1 MLSEKLNVCQVSL
14 AGNIPIIKRNYK
26 NFCKFYDKP
35 IFFII
40 CPNKEF
46 KIFKRNFNSNQIR
59 IIKENSIISFGD
71 FKKIFLNL
79 SKKINYKNE
88 FKKRLNWY
96 YQQILKIS
104 FVCDYVK
111 FNKKNMIIWDADT
124 IILNKINFFNM
135 PYSIRYGSVFE
146 FHRSYYITN
155 KNIFGFLPNYF
166 VSSLLQFMALTP
178 KENFFLIKNL
188 KKFMRKK
195 NSKTSHWI
203 SKIVFK
209 AIFKKHKIY
218 NGSLFSE
225 YELMGMSK
233 LIYKNRQQKILIYL
247 RNNLNGQLT
256 NLQMRICKFLK
267 FAHITYEHTY
277 VNKRSR
283 GMLKRNQTWFSFLK
297 ILLNR
302 ISNFLYRS
310 AKHKLFYYL
319 SLMEKNKKINL
330 IYR

>member
-1 MLSEKLNVCQVSL
+1 MSAQNLNICQVSI
-14 AGNIPIIKRNYK
+14 AGNIPIIKENYK

-35 IFFII
+35 FFFII

-46 KIFKRNFNSNQIR
+46 KIFKKNFNSSQIK
-59 IIKENSIISFGD
+59 IIKENSIISFKD
-71 FKKIFLNL
+71 FKKIFVHL

-88 FKKRLNWY
+88 LKKRLNWY
-96 YQQILKIS
+96 YQQVLKIS

-111 FNKKNMIIWDADT
+111 LNKKNMIIWDADT
-124 IILNKINFFNM
+124 IILNKIDFFNLS
-135 PYSIRYGSVFE
+135 YSMKYGSVFE
-146 FHRSYYITN
+146 FHKAYYMTN
-155 KNIFGFLPNYF
+155 KSIFGFLPNYF
-166 VSSLLQFMALTP
+166 VSSLIQFMALTP
-178 KENFFLIKNL
+178 KENSFLLKNL

-195 NSKTSHWI
+195 NSKISHWI

-209 AIFKKHKIY
+209 AIFEKHKIY

-225 YELMGMSK
+225 YELIGMSK
-233 LIYKNRQQKILIYL
+233 LIYKNNKQRILIYL
-247 RNNLNGQLT
+247 RNNLNGRLT
-256 NLQMRICKFLK
+256 NLQTRICKFLK

-277 VNKRSR
+277 LNKNSR
-283 GMLKRNQTWFSFLK
+283 DMLKRNQTWSGFLK

-310 AKHKLFYYL
+310 IKHQLLYYL
-319 SLMEKNKKINL
+319 SLFEKNKKVDF